1 MSLCH
6 SNAPYHP
13 LFANLEVLLHMS
25 YYYSQF
31 YNKNIIFTEESRN
44 KIMAPAFHPN
54 RDGAPSENIHIE
66 SSLPPKAVEGTP

>member
-1 MSLCH
+1 
-6 SNAPYHP
+6 
-13 LFANLEVLLHMS
+13 MS